1 MCVCVRVCVCVCVCV
16 DKGMKSE
23 VKVAQSY
30 TTLSDSMDCS
40 PPGSSVHGIFQ
51 ARVLEWGAIAF
62 SMENPQEIQYNEK
75 VSDHP
80 RQAQDGEVESP
91 ELFPPYPACQKFFP
105 DL

>member
-1 MCVCVRVCVCVCVCV
+1 MVW
-16 DKGMKSE
+16 K
-23 VKVAQSY
+23 
-30 TTLSDSMDCS
+30 TLSDPMECS